1 MITRSFEALS
11 PNLSGYLL
19 NGQDISYNF
28 SLWVAAQ
35 FMINLM
41 LISFLTLL
49 NATVI
54 IDKTSIF
61 VVFEGTTI
69 LSISET
75 QPIQASGAF

>member
-54 IDKTSIF
+54 TDKF
-61 VVFEGTTI
+61 VVFEGPTI

-75 QPIQASGAF
+75 QTIQASGAF